1 MNVLTQI
8 LTSGVAFAIPLLVAA
23 VGELISERAGV
34 LNLSVEGMML
44 TGAFAAVVGAV
55 VTDSSILGALI
66 GILAALIVGAAQGL
80 LSVRLRADQ
89 IVTGI
94 AINAVALGATTYGAR
109 LLLSEGRGQDVPG
122 FAQIEI
128 PVLSDIP
135 AVGGAL
141 FSHSVLGWV
150 CIAIVMAVVLYLS
163 PRTVRGLTID
173 ATGEDA
179 KSADFTG
186 LPVSSIRF
194 FAVLLTAAMSGLAGA
209 QLALSEVGSFTDN
222 MTAGMGYLAVV
233 AVIAGRW
240 RAVGVIVAC
249 AVFGVAQAL
258 QFAMPAIG
266 VEVPSA
272 LLIMLPYLLAIIA
285 MSGIIGL
292 TRAPSGLTKPFVRAG

>member
-1 MNVLTQI
+1 MNVLEQI
-8 LTSGVAFAIPLLVAA
+8 IASGIAFAIPLVVAA

-44 TGAFAAVVGAV
+44 TGAFAAVLGGVLTGSAYA
-55 VTDSSILGALI
+55 GALI
-66 GILAALIVGAAQGL
+66 GVLAALVLGVGQAL
-80 LSVRLRADQ
+80 LSVQLRADQ

-94 AINAVALGATTYGAR
+94 AINAVALGATIYGAR

-122 FAQIEI
+122 FSRIEI
-128 PVLSDIP
+128 PLLSDIP
-135 AVGGAL
+135 AIGRAL
-141 FSHSVLGWV
+141 FSHTVLGWI
-150 CIAIVMAVVLYLS
+150 CIAVVVAVVVYFS
-163 PRTVRGLTID
+163 PRKVRGLTID

-179 KSADFTG
+179 KSADWTG
-186 LPVSSIRF
+186 LPVNLIRF
-194 FAVLLTAAMSGLAGA
+194 LAVLLTAAMSGLAGA

-240 RAVGVIVAC
+240 RAVGVIIAC
-249 AVFGVAQAL
+249 AIFGVAQAL

-292 TRAPSGLTKPFVRAG
+292 TRAPSDLTKPFARTG

>member
-1 MNVLTQI
+1 MNVLEQI
-8 LTSGVAFAIPLLVAA
+8 LSSGIAFAIPLVVAA
-23 VGELISERAGV
+23 IGELISERAGI

-44 TGAFAAVVGAV
+44 TGAFAAVVGGV
-55 VTDSSILGALI
+55 LTGSSFLGALI
-66 GILAALIVGAAQGL
+66 GVLAALVVGVAQGV
-80 LSVRLRADQ
+80 LSIQLRADQ

-94 AINAVALGATTYGAR
+94 AINAVALGGTTYGAR

-122 FAQIEI
+122 FDRIAI

-135 AVGGAL
+135 AIGRAL
-141 FSHSVLGWV
+141 FSHTVLGWI
-150 CIAIVMAVVLYLS
+150 CIAIVVAVVLYLS
-163 PRTVRGLTID
+163 PRKVRGLTID
-173 ATGEDA
+173 AIGEDA
-179 KSADFTG
+179 KSADWTG
-186 LPVSSIRF
+186 LPVNTLRF
-194 FAVLLTAAMSGLAGA
+194 LAVLLTAAMSGLAGA
-209 QLALSEVGSFTDN
+209 QLSLSEVGSFADN

-240 RAVGVIVAC
+240 RALGVIVAC
-249 AVFGVAQAL
+249 AIFGVAQAL

-292 TRAPSGLTKPFVRAG
+292 TRAPSDLTKPFVRSG

>member
-8 LTSGVAFAIPLLVAA
+8 LSSGVAFAIPLLVAA

-55 VTDSSILGALI
+55 LTDSSLLGALI
-66 GILAALIVGAAQGL
+66 GILAALAVGVAQGL
-80 LSVRLRADQ
+80 LSVQLRADQ

-94 AINAVALGATTYGAR
+94 AINAVALGGTTYGAR
-109 LLLSEGRGQDVPG
+109 LVLDEGKGQNVPG

-141 FSHSVLGWV
+141 FSHSVLGWI
-150 CIAIVMAVVLYLS
+150 CIAVVMGVVLYLS

-194 FAVLLTAAMSGLAGA
+194 LSVLLTAAMSGLAGA
-209 QLALSEVGSFTDN
+209 QLALSEVGSFADN

-292 TRAPSGLTKPFVRAG
+292 TRAPSGLTRPFVRAG